1 MKTGDAVRL
10 VNTLSTR
17 NVGGS
22 GKMHTMSDCIDN
34 DNKEIA
40 LNKMKDLSAACATL
54 EMRNLW
60 IAREPLLTIHLHTL
74 HQKSLQA
81 IQEEEAIDSPIS

>member
-10 VNTLSTR
+10 VITLSTR

-22 GKMHTMSDCIDN
+22 GRMHTMRDCIDN
-34 DNKEIA
+34 DNKEIFH
-40 LNKMKDLSAACATL
+40 KMEGQNAVCATL

-60 IAREPLLTIHLHTL
+60 IAREFLLTIHLHTL

-81 IQEEEAIDSPIS
+81 MQEEAAIDSPIS